1 MPMQTPDF
9 IYDIAVAR
17 CASEFLS
24 SELALET
31 FAEKYAQGLTELYS
45 EVELHAIQDPAER
58 HLQFLAE
65 IEAGDAAVDLL
76 SGFVYFRLFYEGVAR
91 PRKMKPLFGML
102 DDGAKARSWS
112 PEATVKSFRAYTFG
126 LRSNTSPAAPVGWNF
141 EDTAYTPRFMPLV
154 QKKMSVL
161 DAL

>member
-1 MPMQTPDF
+1 MHSPDF

-45 EVELHAIQDPAER
+45 EVDLHSIQDPAEQ

-65 IEAGDAAVDLL
+65 IEAGEAAVDLL
-76 SGFVYFRLFYEGVAR
+76 SGFVHFRLFYDGVAR
-91 PRKMKPLFGML
+91 PRKMKPLFGAL
-102 DDGAKARSWS
+102 DDGAKARTWS
-112 PEATVKSFRAYTFG
+112 PETTVKSFRAYVFG
-126 LRSNTSPAAPVGWNF
+126 LRSNPSLAAPAGWNF
-141 EDTAYTPRFMPLV
+141 EDTEYMPRFMPLV

-161 DAL
+161 DVL

>member
-1 MPMQTPDF
+1 MHSPDF

-45 EVELHAIQDPAER
+45 EFDLHAIQDPAEQ

-65 IEAGDAAVDLL
+65 IEAGEAAVDLL
-76 SGFVYFRLFYEGVAR
+76 SGFVHFR
-91 PRKMKPLFGML
+91 
-102 DDGAKARSWS
+102 RSGNPKGKHTLWPALPPAS
-112 PEATVKSFRAYTFG
+112 PS
-126 LRSNTSPAAPVGWNF
+126 
-141 EDTAYTPRFMPLV
+141 
-154 QKKMSVL
+154 
-161 DAL
+161 